1 MKTEFR
7 TTIIIITKIHGF
19 FPRYWAKYFTSII
32 SSNFHKDIMSL
43 AYYYYPH
50 FAGEETEV
58 QRDLRHRVS
67 KSEFEIR
74 NQSQF
79 CLPHEWELVTTT
91 SPFRK
96 VQAQRGLG
104 SVGQEWGNGSRI
116 LAKSGA

>member
-1 MKTEFR
+1 M
-7 TTIIIITKIHGF
+7 HGF
-19 FPRYWAKYFTSII
+19 FPRYWAKHFTSII
-32 SSNFHKDIMSL
+32 SSNFHKDITSL

-50 FAGEETEV
+50 FAGEETKA

-67 KSEFEIR
+67 KPEFEIR

-79 CLPHEWELVTTT
+79 CLPHESELVTTT

-104 SVGQEWGNGSRI
+104 SVGQEQGNSSRI